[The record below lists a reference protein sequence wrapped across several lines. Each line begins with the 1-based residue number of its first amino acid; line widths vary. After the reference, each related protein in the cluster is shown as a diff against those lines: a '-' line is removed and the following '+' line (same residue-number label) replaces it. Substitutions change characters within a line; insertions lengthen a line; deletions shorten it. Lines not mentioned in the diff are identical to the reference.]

1 MKIIGIKLKDGLPS
15 VVKNLKSNTWYP
27 FGNYN
32 EPTGQNE
39 WKWSNEDDDDFMSS
53 VYKAATEEAF
63 STKLSISVSCIV
75 GQNGSG
81 KTTLLELMFRII
93 NNFAYTILDKKRS
106 NEEKEFLAQTGRNL
120 CEAGGFAATL
130 FFETDGNLG
139 IIDYSY
145 GNMNYSYLSKTKYS
159 RIELERFKAATISP
173 TQKKKLLAGF
183 FYTICTNYSIHS
195 FCEEDY
201 NSNSILNPQGD
212 NDVDGKWVKGLLH
225 KNDGYLDP
233 MVVVPYRDSWGNID
247 ISNEKNLANQRLAT
261 LSILFW
267 SQEKTFMEKYKPA
280 YIEYRFDERSSEW
293 FYNKYHS
300 LFQNRMPL
308 NLEECDERFGELR
321 DYWLSVLRNGYTNID
336 AYPQDVIDTILIY
349 LTYKT
354 MKVCV
359 NYPSFGVMLGLRK
372 LAEDEIGRVRE
383 QWRIIGPQR
392 RLTENDFR
400 YMSVATF
407 PKEWDKKV
415 VDKILTLEEQTHITL
430 KIRQVLE
437 FIDRGYYHH
446 EVESKDSERYL
457 TSVHK
462 ISVKKLIADNL
473 GIDNKRNPE
482 KQKRRYNTYDEVFQ
496 ILPPAFYEW
505 RLYLLPRS
513 ERIKDTMDGGILMS
527 KMSSGEKQMLQSASY
542 LLYHIKN
549 IESVKEDSN
558 RKAYHH
564 INIVLDEAEL
574 YYHPEMQRT
583 MIANIIK
590 MLSWC
595 HINNTK
601 IRSVHI
607 MIVTHSPFVLSDVP
621 KDRILYLKD
630 GNVEKKQNQT
640 FAANIH
646 DLLYNQFFIENPIG
660 EVAYSSVK
668 KIIDMC
674 NEETKLSQKDKELF
688 YENVQ
693 YYRNLVDYIGE
704 KYLQN
709 TLTDMLDTIMLRI
722 RDKHEIESERDRL
735 QKRLE
740 QIENILARN

>member
-1 MKIIGIKLKDGLPS
+1 
-15 VVKNLKSNTWYP
+15 
-27 FGNYN
+27 
-32 EPTGQNE
+32 
-39 WKWSNEDDDDFMSS
+39 
-53 VYKAATEEAF
+53 
-63 STKLSISVSCIV
+63 
-75 GQNGSG
+75 
-81 KTTLLELMFRII
+81 
-93 NNFAYTILDKKRS
+93 
-106 NEEKEFLAQTGRNL
+106 
-120 CEAGGFAATL
+120 
-130 FFETDGNLG
+130 
-139 IIDYSY
+139 
-145 GNMNYSYLSKTKYS
+145 MNYSYLSKTEYS
-159 RIELERFKAATISP
+159 RIESKIFKDAAISS
-173 TQKKKLLAGF
+173 TQRKRLLAGF

-212 NDVDGKWVKGLLH
+212 NGVDGKWVKGLLH
-225 KNDGYLDP
+225 KNDGYLNP

-247 ISNEKNLANQRLAT
+247 ISNEKKLADQRLAT

-267 SQEKTFMEKYKPA
+267 SQGKTFMEKYKPA
-280 YIEYRFDERSSEW
+280 YIEYRFDERSLEW

-300 LFQNRMPL
+300 LFQNRIPL
-308 NLEECDERFGELR
+308 NMEECDERFGELK
-321 DYWLSVLRNGYTNID
+321 DYWLSVLRNDYMNID

-359 NYPSFGVMLGLRK
+359 NYPSFGAMLGLRK
-372 LAEDEIGRVRE
+372 LTDEEIGRVRE

-392 RLTENDFR
+392 RLTDNDFR

-407 PKEWDKKV
+407 PKEWYKKV

-446 EVESKDSERYL
+446 EVESKDSEMYL
-457 TSVHK
+457 TTVHK
-462 ISVKKLIADNL
+462 ISVNKLIADNL
-473 GIDNKRNPE
+473 DIENERNSE

-513 ERIKDTMDGGILMS
+513 ERIKDTVDGGILMN

-621 KDRILYLKD
+621 QDRILYLKD

-660 EVAYSSVK
+660 EVAHSSVK
-668 KIIDMC
+668 KIVDMY
-674 NEETKLSQKDKELF
+674 NEKKELLQKDKELF
-688 YENVQ
+688 YENVG
-693 YYRNLVDYIGE
+693 YYRKLVDYIGE

-740 QIENILARN
+740 QIENILAQN

>member
-1 MKIIGIKLKDGLPS
+1 MEGFPS
-15 VVKNLKSNTWYP
+15 VIKNLKPDTWYP
-27 FGNYN
+27 FGNYE
-32 EPTGQNE
+32 EPTDQNE
-39 WKWSNEDDDDFMSS
+39 WKWSKDDDDSLLSS
-53 VYKAATEEAF
+53 LYKEATDEAF
-63 STKLSISVSCIV
+63 PKGLKISVSCIV

-93 NNFAYTILDKKRS
+93 NNFAYIVLDKKRDKD
-106 NEEKEFLAQTGRNL
+106 EKEKYVQTGRSI
-120 CEAGGFAATL
+120 CEANGFAAKL
-130 FFETDGNLG
+130 YFETDNNLG
-139 IIDYSY
+139 IINYSY
-145 GNMNYSYLSKTKYS
+145 GNLTYSYLSDSKKS
-159 RIELERFKAATISP
+159 RIESEDFKGILSATMR
-173 TQKKKLLAGF
+173 KKLLAGF

-212 NDVDGKWVKGLLH
+212 NGVDGKWVKGLLH

-247 ISNEKNLANQRLAT
+247 ISNEKKLADQRLAT

-267 SQEKTFMEKYKPA
+267 SQGKTFMEKYKPA
-280 YIEYRFDERSSEW
+280 YIEYRFDERSAEW

-308 NLEECDERFGELR
+308 NLDECDERFRELR
-321 DYWLSVLRNGYTNID
+321 NYWLSVLRNGYTNID
-336 AYPQDVIDTILIY
+336 AYLHEILDAILIY

-354 MKVCV
+354 LKVCV
-359 NYPSFGVMLGLRK
+359 NYPSFGMMLGLRHLSK
-372 LAEDEIGRVRE
+372 DEMEIVRE
-383 QWRIIGPQR
+383 QYGNIVHQR
-392 RLTENDFR
+392 KLTDNAFM

-407 PKEWDKKV
+407 PKEWYKMV

-430 KIRQVLE
+430 KIRQVLD

-446 EVESKDSERYL
+446 EVESKGSEKYL
-457 TSVHK
+457 SSVHK
-462 ISVKKLIADNL
+462 ISVNKLIADNL
-473 GIDNKRNPE
+473 GIENKRNPE

-505 RLYLLPRS
+505 RLYLLPKS
-513 ERIKDTMDGGILMS
+513 ERIKDTMDGGILMN

-549 IESVKEDSN
+549 IESVKEDTN

-621 KDRILYLKD
+621 KNRILYLKN
-630 GNVEKKQNQT
+630 GEVKRKENQT

-668 KIIDMC
+668 QIIDVY
-674 NEETKLSQKDKELF
+674 KDKDLSQKTKEAFLSNIDF
-688 YENVQ
+688 YQRMV
-693 YYRNLVDYIGE
+693 NLIGE
-704 KYLQN
+704 PYLHN
-709 TLTDMLDTIMLRI
+709 TLSEMLDTIII
-722 RDKHEIESERDRL
+722 RSKDRELIENERNRL
-735 QKRLE
+735 QEKINQLNTILE
-740 QIENILARN
+740 QN

>member
-1 MKIIGIKLKDGLPS
+1 MRIIGIKLKDGLPS
-15 VVKNLKSNTWYP
+15 VVKNLKPNTWYP

-32 EPTGQNE
+32 EPTEQNE
-39 WKWSNEDDDDFMSS
+39 WKWSNGDDDDFMSS

-63 STKLSISVSCIV
+63 PTKLNISVSCIV

-106 NEEKEFLAQTGRNL
+106 NEENEVLAQTGRNI

-145 GNMNYSYLSKTKYS
+145 GNMNYSYVSKTEYS
-159 RIELERFKAATISP
+159 RIESERFKDATISS
-173 TQKKKLLAGF
+173 TLKKKLLAGF

-195 FCEEDY
+195 FSEEDY

-212 NDVDGKWVKGLLH
+212 NGVDGKWVKGLLH

-247 ISNEKNLANQRLAT
+247 ISNEKKLADQRLAT

-267 SQEKTFMEKYKPA
+267 SQGKTFMEKYKPA

-308 NLEECDERFGELR
+308 NLEECDERFSELR
-321 DYWLSVLRNGYTNID
+321 DYWLSVLRNDYTNID
-336 AYPQDVIDTILIY
+336 SYPQEVLDAILIY

-354 MKVCV
+354 LKVCV

-372 LAEDEIGRVRE
+372 LTEDEIERVRE
-383 QWRIIGPQR
+383 QLRNIRQQR
-392 RLTENDFR
+392 RLTDNDFQR
-400 YMSVATF
+400 MSMADF
-407 PKEWDKKV
+407 PNEWYKKV

-446 EVESKDSERYL
+446 EVESKNSEKYL
-457 TSVHK
+457 TSAHK
-462 ISVKKLIADNL
+462 ISVNKLIADNL
-473 GIDNKRNPE
+473 GIENKRNPE

-505 RLYLLPRS
+505 RLYLLARS
-513 ERIKDTMDGGILMS
+513 ERIKGTIDGGILMN

-549 IESVKEDSN
+549 IESVKEDTN

-564 INIVLDEAEL
+564 IIIVLDEAEL

-668 KIIDMC
+668 KIVDMY
-674 NEETKLSQKDKELF
+674 NEEKKRSPKDKELF
-688 YENVQ
+688 YENVG
-693 YYRNLVDYIGE
+693 YYRRLVDYIGE

-709 TLTDMLDTIMLRI
+709 TLTDMLDTIMLRM

-735 QKRLE
+735 QKRLA
-740 QIENILARN
+740 QIENILAKN

>member
-1 MKIIGIKLKDGLPS
+1 
-15 VVKNLKSNTWYP
+15 
-27 FGNYN
+27 
-32 EPTGQNE
+32 
-39 WKWSNEDDDDFMSS
+39 
-53 VYKAATEEAF
+53 
-63 STKLSISVSCIV
+63 
-75 GQNGSG
+75 
-81 KTTLLELMFRII
+81 
-93 NNFAYTILDKKRS
+93 
-106 NEEKEFLAQTGRNL
+106 
-120 CEAGGFAATL
+120 
-130 FFETDGNLG
+130 
-139 IIDYSY
+139 
-145 GNMNYSYLSKTKYS
+145 MNYSYLSKTKYS

-247 ISNEKNLANQRLAT
+247 ISNEKNLADQRLAT

>member
-1 MKIIGIKLKDGLPS
+1 MQIIGIKLKEGLPS
-15 VVKNLKSNTWYP
+15 VVKNLKPNTWYP

-32 EPTGQNE
+32 EPTEQNE

-63 STKLSISVSCIV
+63 PTKLSISVSCIV

-93 NNFAYTILDKKRS
+93 NNFAYTVLDKKRS

-145 GNMNYSYLSKTKYS
+145 GNVNYSYLSKTEYS
-159 RIELERFKAATISP
+159 RIESKIFKDAAISS
-173 TQKKKLLAGF
+173 TQRKRLLAGF

-212 NDVDGKWVKGLLH
+212 DGVDGKWVKGLLH

-247 ISNEKNLANQRLAT
+247 ISNEKKLADQRLAT

-267 SQEKTFMEKYKPA
+267 SQGKTFMEKYKPA

-308 NLEECDERFGELR
+308 ILEECDERFGELR

-372 LAEDEIGRVRE
+372 LTEEEIERVRE

-392 RLTENDFR
+392 RLTENDLR

-407 PKEWDKKV
+407 PKEWYKKI

-446 EVESKDSERYL
+446 EVESKDSEKYL
-457 TSVHK
+457 TSAHK
-462 ISVKKLIADNL
+462 ISVNKLIADNL
-473 GIDNKRNPE
+473 DIENERIPE

-505 RLYLLPRS
+505 RLYLLPKS
-513 ERIKDTMDGGILMS
+513 ERIKDTMDGGILMN

-549 IESVKEDSN
+549 IESVKEDTN

-621 KDRILYLKD
+621 QDRILYLKD

-660 EVAYSSVK
+660 EVAHSSVK
-668 KIIDMC
+668 KIVDMY
-674 NEETKLSQKDKELF
+674 NEKKELLQKDKELF
-688 YENVQ
+688 YENVG
-693 YYRNLVDYIGE
+693 YYRKLVDYIGE

-740 QIENILARN
+740 QIENILAQN